1 MDNWE
6 EFVTVIGLDDLTE
19 SLSKLAKNYPGIAG
33 EVLREEGR
41 ALRKNIVKN
50 ARDMTETKRQSKQSL
65 GKIGSYR
72 VSQVKGFGQNQYVEV
87 YARSKHFHLVE
98 RGHQMVMPFTRKLK
112 NGKRIKLK
120 SGGTVKGRVEG
131 KFFLKKAKD
140 LEVIR
145 YPQAMDA
152 ALDKTLKKYGF
163 K

>member
-1 MDNWE
+1 MYE
-6 EFVTVIGLDDLTE
+6 QLVTIIGLNELTD
-19 SLSKLAKNYPGIAG
+19 SLKNLARHYPAIAG

-41 ALRKNIVKN
+41 ALRKNIVNN
-50 ARDMTETKRQSKQSL
+50 AREMTETKRQSKQSL

-72 VSQVKGFGQNQYVEV
+72 VSQVMGFGENQYVEV

-98 RGHQMVMPFTRKLK
+98 RGHAIVMPYSRKLK
-112 NGKRIKLK
+112 NGKKIKLK

-140 LEVIR
+140 LEMIR

-152 ALDKTLKKYGF
+152 ALDMALKKYGLT
-163 K
+163 